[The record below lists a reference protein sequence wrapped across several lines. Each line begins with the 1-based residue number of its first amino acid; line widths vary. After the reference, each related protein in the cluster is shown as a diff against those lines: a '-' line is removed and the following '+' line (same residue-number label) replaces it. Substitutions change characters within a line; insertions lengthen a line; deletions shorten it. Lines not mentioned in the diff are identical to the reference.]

1 MTKQSIYNVLRTIR
15 YIVYSI
21 YFNFHYLPFKQAIR
35 LPILLYKPHLHQLK
49 GSIVIDTNKISTG
62 MVKLGYPSSYLYPN
76 NGIMYEN
83 GGGTI
88 VIHGRMAI
96 GNASAIS
103 IGPKGKLELFPYVG
117 ATAALKLV
125 CFHKIVIGENT
136 LIGWDCIIMDTDL
149 HSCTTVD
156 EHHKTIGHTTGYAPI
171 LIGRDVWIGTG
182 AIILKGVTVKD
193 RCIIAARTVYT
204 SSSNNI
210 SEYSLVA
217 GTPPRVIKGGVFHNR
232 FDDTI
237 NYQ

>member
-117 ATAALKLV
+117 ATASLKLV
-125 CFHKIVIGENT
+125 CYHRIVIGTNT
-136 LIGWDCIIMDTDL
+136 LIGWDCIVMDTDL
-149 HSCTTVD
+149 HSCTIVNDNHQKKRMT
-156 EHHKTIGHTTGYAPI
+156 KGYDPV
-171 LIGRDVWIGTG
+171 LIGEDVWIGNG
-182 AIILKGVTVKD
+182 ALILKGSIINNK
-193 RCIIAARTVYT
+193 CIVASRTVYT
-204 SSSNNI
+204 KTSTTFP
-210 SEYSLVA
+210 EYCLIA
-217 GTPPRVIKGGVFHNR
+217 GTPPRVIKEGVFHNR
-232 FDDTI
+232 FDDII